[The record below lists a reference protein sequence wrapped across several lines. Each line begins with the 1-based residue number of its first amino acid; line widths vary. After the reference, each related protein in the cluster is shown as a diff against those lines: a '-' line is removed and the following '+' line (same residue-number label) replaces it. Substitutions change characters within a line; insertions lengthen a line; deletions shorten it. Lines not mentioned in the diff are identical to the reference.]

1 MDEGKFQIHLRESCS
16 GRKQDS
22 NLTIT
27 KVGRAQLLDYRAEV
41 LTFAPLCRTN
51 TQSLKRT
58 EK

>member
-1 MDEGKFQIHLRESCS
+1 MRGNSKYTEGRAVVAENRIL
-16 GRKQDS
+16 
-22 NLTIT
+22 NLAIT
-27 KVGRAQLLDYRAEV
+27 KVGRAQLLDCRAEV